1 MNNLKDLK
9 KIELKQITN
18 KQGKPIKNPDT
29 YKSLNELILALQYT
43 HTHTEL
49 YILRNDST
57 NLPLCQIA
65 LKPINGQRQE

>member
-18 KQGKPIKNPDT
+18 KQGKPIKKPDT

-43 HTHTEL
+43 HTHRIVYTKE
-49 YILRNDST
+49 
-57 NLPLCQIA
+57 
-65 LKPINGQRQE
+65 